1 MEWIPFCKQRI
12 IDLVYNIKSSNLLRA
27 RLKEHPGVVNT
38 RLLATGV
45 GPGTGQDK
53 MEHET
58 SRASGYLCIGSEA
71 GTLKWITNS
80 SWDSLGGGGGAED
93 IDNILALLLAT
104 GEVVPRVVPAAVV
117 VVPGGLNC
125 YPCGEG
131 R

>member
-1 MEWIPFCKQRI
+1 MMEWIPFCKQRI

-80 SWDSLGGGGGAED
+80 SWDSLGGGGGAR
-93 IDNILALLLAT
+93 
-104 GEVVPRVVPAAVV
+104 GELRMQER
-117 VVPGGLNC
+117 GIR
-125 YPCGEG
+125 GEG
-131 R
+131 ERDCGVFCLL